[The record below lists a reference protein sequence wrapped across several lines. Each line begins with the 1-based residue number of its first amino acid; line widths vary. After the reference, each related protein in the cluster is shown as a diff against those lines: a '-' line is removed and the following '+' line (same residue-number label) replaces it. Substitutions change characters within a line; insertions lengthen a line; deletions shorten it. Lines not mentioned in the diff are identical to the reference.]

1 MPVAQPTHKLR
12 FRAVGATAAYL
23 LPAAQRAAYMSASR
37 STVSQLQ
44 TGLTLAG
51 CRPSSPILRPRRM
64 DTAEELASIAF
75 RSRAEQPLA
84 LPKKIR
90 TAAVIVSSLSAT
102 TLVPPLYVMAHVF
115 LEADLARHS
124 PFYPPQDVKF
134 PTLRQF
140 GPQAPQRQR
149 H

>member
-51 CRPSSPILRPRRM
+51 CRPSSPILRPRR
-64 DTAEELASIAF
+64 TGRVKEWASIAL
-75 RSRAEQPLA
+75 RSRAGQSVA
-84 LPKKIR
+84 LPKKMR
-90 TAAVIVSSLSAT
+90 RA
-102 TLVPPLYVMAHVF
+102 
-115 LEADLARHS
+115 ADLG
-124 PFYPPQDVKF
+124 
-134 PTLRQF
+134 T
-140 GPQAPQRQR
+140 
-149 H
+149 

>member
-23 LPAAQRAAYMSASR
+23 LPAAQRAAYMRASR

-75 RSRAEQPLA
+75 RSRAEQSVA
-84 LPKKIR
+84 LPKKMR
-90 TAAVIVSSLSAT
+90 RAAGLVSWLAAT
-102 TLVPPLYVMAHVF
+102 PLVPPLYEIAHV
-115 LEADLARHS
+115 
-124 PFYPPQDVKF
+124 
-134 PTLRQF
+134 
-140 GPQAPQRQR
+140 
-149 H
+149 